1 LKYLV
6 KLQWD
11 LNVARTTN
19 LKLHFVSRGLELLS
33 LGQTLKS
40 LHSTVFRVG
49 DLVLKVRSLDV
60 RSAKEVKEHLKEV
73 LKSFDFFPDFLGVV
87 VGAVEVDGKTEPA
100 VVSVH
105 AYAEPISLPT
115 LKDIWEILAII
126 VQAQAKGYA
135 LDIKPS
141 NFGKL
146 RGRVV
151 YVDEYGI
158 GKPLPR
164 DILEDLEVLKK
175 KIEQHFRQVSV
186 ILSERISE
194 RSSRRAESQTQTS

>member
-6 KLQWD
+6 KPQRGLD
-11 LNVARTTN
+11 VARASN
-19 LKLHFVSRGLELLS
+19 LKLRFVSRGLELLS

-60 RSAKEVKEHLKEV
+60 KSAEEVKEHLKEV
-73 LKSFDFFPDFLGVV
+73 VKSFDFFPDFLGVV
-87 VGAVEVDGKTEPA
+87 AGAVEVNGKTEPA

-135 LDIKPS
+135 LDVKPS

-158 GKPLPR
+158 GKPLPK
-164 DILEDLEVLKK
+164 DILEDLEVLKR
-175 KIEQHFRQVSV
+175 KIEQHFRQVSA
-186 ILSERISE
+186 ILSERGSKKVE
-194 RSSRRAESQTQTS
+194 SRT